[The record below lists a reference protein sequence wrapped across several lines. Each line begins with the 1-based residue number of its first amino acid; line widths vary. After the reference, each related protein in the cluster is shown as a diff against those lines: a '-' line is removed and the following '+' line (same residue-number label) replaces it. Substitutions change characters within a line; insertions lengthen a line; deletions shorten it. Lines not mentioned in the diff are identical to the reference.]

1 MKDDENI
8 VITIPVE
15 NTTNPC
21 CEKLLRL
28 LLENEG
34 VKVLKLSYGEL
45 KIAYNN
51 KNISSDEIE
60 KIITSNGFKI
70 IKEKEKE
77 IVNRLK
83 ATVYE
88 LVHHTTFNSMIRNSD
103 FIVQKFNKSYQYL
116 SALFSK
122 YEGITLEKY
131 IILQKIEKVKQLITE
146 DDLTLSEIAYMMGY
160 SSVQY
165 LSTQFK
171 NVTNVT
177 VTEFKKSVSH
187 NNNTH

>member
-1 MKDDENI
+1 MKDNENS
-8 VITIPVE
+8 VISLSVN
-15 NTTNPC
+15 NTANPC

-28 LLENEG
+28 LLEKEG
-34 VKVLKLSYGEL
+34 VTVL
-45 KIAYNN
+45 KIAYGEIKLSYDN
-51 KNISSDEIE
+51 KTISFDEIE

-88 LVHHTTFNSMIRNSD
+88 LVHHTTFNAMIRNSD

-131 IILQKIEKVKQLITE
+131 IILQKIEKVKQLIAE
-146 DDLTLSEIAYMMGY
+146 DNLTLSEIAYMMGY

-171 NVTNVT
+171 NITGVT
-177 VTEFKKSVSH
+177 VTEFKKNH
-187 NNNTH
+187 